1 MGGRQPVS
9 DAPVTVCHVFSG
21 DLWAGAEVVIFNLLT
36 GLKQDAGLR
45 VVALALND
53 GELTGRLRQA
63 GVETHVI
70 PESRHNVIGIVWRAA
85 RLLKREGVTVI
96 HAHRY
101 KENLLAWL
109 LAKRLGVREVVT
121 TIHGLPESPE
131 NQGDEV
137 QAVGWTRRLDFK
149 VVSKLFTVAV
159 AVSDEMKRALV
170 GRYGFRDDRVQV
182 IRNGARFPAAMPRPA
197 TMGGSFH
204 IGTVGRLVPIKGLD
218 LFLAVAAEVRRHTP
232 GVRFSIL
239 GDGPLREELGRQ
251 AARLGIGD
259 GVEFVAP
266 RPDPF
271 GYYGSLDLYLNTSV
285 HEGLPLSVVEAMACG
300 KPIVSA
306 AVGGIP
312 EIVTHGEHGFLVE
325 GRDPGRFAERCLTL
339 MRDNRLRRKMGEDA
353 AVAARSRLSAEA
365 MAQAYRRLYDQCGMR
380 VRR

>member
-1 MGGRQPVS
+1 M
-9 DAPVTVCHVFSG
+9 
-21 DLWAGAEVVIFNLLT
+21 VIFNLLSSFRH
-36 GLKQDAGLR
+36 DAGLR

-53 GELTGRLRQA
+53 GELTGRLREA
-63 GVETHVI
+63 GITTHVI
-70 PESRHNVIGIVWRAA
+70 PEARHNLLGIAWRAA
-85 RLLKREGVTVI
+85 RLLRDENIAVF

-101 KENLLAWL
+101 KENLWAGL
-109 LAKRLGVREVVT
+109 LAKRLGVREIVT
-121 TIHGLPESPE
+121 TIHGLPEAPG
-131 NQGDEV
+131 NRGDEV
-137 QAVGWTRRLDFK
+137 QAVSWRRRLDF
-149 VVSKLFTVAV
+149 VIVGRLFSAAV

-170 GRYGFRDDRVQV
+170 DRYGFRDDRVRV
-182 IRNGARFPAAMPRPA
+182 IRNGARFPAATPPTA
-197 TMGGSFH
+197 PGESFH
-204 IGTVGRLVPIKGLD
+204 IGTVGRMVPIKGLD
-218 LFLAVAAEVRRHTP
+218 LFLEVAAEVRRRMP

-259 GVEFVAP
+259 CVEFVAP

-300 KPIVSA
+300 KPVVSA

-325 GRDPGRFAERCLTL
+325 GRDPARFAERCLTL
-339 MRDNRLRRKMGEDA
+339 MRDNRLRRLMGDDA
-353 AVAARSRLSAEA
+353 AAAARSRLSAEA
-365 MAQAYRRLYDQCGMR
+365 MAQAYRRLYDECATR